1 MSTTTAFVE
10 AVSEDPFVRDL
21 HRRAVRLLND
31 PSLDRQQR
39 EFHVRRLQGIL
50 LEHQAKQA
58 AKAAQLARKKAGR
71 EQLSCTNRN
80 QGVADQSQVVAR
92 RREFGP
98 TAERSQQPVP
108 EEPAELKTKPGV
120 VVDDVGARHV
130 HPIEIGHGSAS
141 NLR

>member
-10 AVSEDPFVRDL
+10 SVSEDPFVRDL

-58 AKAAQLARKKAGR
+58 VMAAELAQKKAGR
-71 EQLSCTNRN
+71 EQLSRTQRN

-98 TAERSQQPVP
+98 TASRTEEPALS
-108 EEPAELKTKPGV
+108 EPAELATKPV
-120 VVDDVGARHV
+120 VVVNDTILTGRSRPVLT
-130 HPIEIGHGSAS
+130 
-141 NLR
+141 LRRA

>member
-1 MSTTTAFVE
+1 MSATTAFVE
-10 AVSEDPFVRDL
+10 SVSEDPFVRDL

-58 AKAAQLARKKAGR
+58 VMAAELAQKKAGR
-71 EQLSCTNRN
+71 EQLSRTQRN

-98 TAERSQQPVP
+98 TASRTEEPALS
-108 EEPAELKTKPGV
+108 EPAELATKPV
-120 VVDDVGARHV
+120 VVVNDTILTGRSRPVLT
-130 HPIEIGHGSAS
+130 
-141 NLR
+141 LRRA

>member
-10 AVSEDPFVRDL
+10 AVSADPFVREL

-39 EFHVRRLQGIL
+39 ELHVRRLQGIL

-58 AKAAQLARKKAGR
+58 SMAAKLAQRKAGR
-71 EQLSCTNRN
+71 EQLSRINRN

-98 TAERSQQPVP
+98 PGERPEEPVP
-108 EEPAELKTKPGV
+108 EESTERKTTPVV
-120 VVDDVGARHV
+120 VVDDSLLTGRSRPVLT
-130 HPIEIGHGSAS
+130 
-141 NLR
+141 LRRA

>member
-10 AVSEDPFVRDL
+10 SVSEDPFVRDL

-39 EFHVRRLQGIL
+39 EFHVRRLQSIL
-50 LEHQAKQA
+50 LEHQAKQE
-58 AKAAQLARKKAGR
+58 AKAAQLAQKKAGR
-71 EQLSCTNRN
+71 EQLSRTHRS

-98 TAERSQQPVP
+98 IARRTAEPVLK
-108 EEPAELKTKPGV
+108 EPVELPTKPV
-120 VVDDVGARHV
+120 VVVGDTILTGRSRPV
-130 HPIEIGHGSAS
+130 LT
-141 NLR
+141 LRRA

>member
-39 EFHVRRLQGIL
+39 ELHVRRLQGIL

-58 AKAAQLARKKAGR
+58 VRAEQLAQKKAGR
-71 EQLSCTNRN
+71 EQLSRSLRN
-80 QGVADQSQVVAR
+80 QGVADQSQLLAR

-98 TAERSQQPVP
+98 TASRTDEPVLK
-108 EEPAELKTKPGV
+108 EPAELKTKPV
-120 VVDDVGARHV
+120 VIADDTILTGRSRPVLT
-130 HPIEIGHGSAS
+130 
-141 NLR
+141 LRRA

>member
-21 HRRAVRLLND
+21 HRRAMRLLND

-39 EFHVRRLQGIL
+39 EFHVRRLQDIL

-58 AKAAQLARKKAGR
+58 AKAAHLAQKKAGR
-71 EQLSCTNRN
+71 EQLSRTNRN

-98 TAERSQQPVP
+98 IASRTDEPVLKD
-108 EEPAELKTKPGV
+108 PAELKKSKPDV
-120 VVDDVGARHV
+120 VVDDTILTGRSRPVLT
-130 HPIEIGHGSAS
+130 
-141 NLR
+141 LRRA

>member
-1 MSTTTAFVE
+1 MSTSTAFVE
-10 AVSEDPFVRDL
+10 AVSEDPFVREL

-31 PSLDRQQR
+31 SSLDRQQR

-58 AKAAQLARKKAGR
+58 LIATKQEQKKAGR
-71 EQLSCTNRN
+71 GQLSRTNRS

-98 TAERSQQPVP
+98 IPERFQQAVPQEPVKQG
-108 EEPAELKTKPGV
+108 AKPV
-120 VVDDVGARHV
+120 VVIDDTILTGRSRPVLTLKRA
-130 HPIEIGHGSAS
+130 
-141 NLR
+141 

>member
-21 HRRAVRLLND
+21 HRRTVRLLND

-39 EFHVRRLQGIL
+39 ELHVRRLQGVL

-58 AKAAQLARKKAGR
+58 AKAAQLAQKKAGR
-71 EQLSCTNRN
+71 GQVSRSNRN

-98 TAERSQQPVP
+98 IASRTEEPVLK
-108 EEPAELKTKPGV
+108 EPAELKAKRVV
-120 VVDDVGARHV
+120 VVDETILTGRSRPVLT
-130 HPIEIGHGSAS
+130 
-141 NLR
+141 LRRA

>member
-39 EFHVRRLQGIL
+39 ELHVRRLQGVL

-58 AKAAQLARKKAGR
+58 AKAAQLAQKKAGR
-71 EQLSCTNRN
+71 GQVSRSNRN
-80 QGVADQSQVVAR
+80 QGVADQSQVLAR
-92 RREFGP
+92 RREF
-98 TAERSQQPVP
+98 ARAQQERGEDEGQGSQKAAQPVV
-108 EEPAELKTKPGV
+108 T
-120 VVDDVGARHV
+120 
-130 HPIEIGHGSAS
+130 GSD
-141 NLR
+141 NRLTGPN

>member
-39 EFHVRRLQGIL
+39 ELHVRRLQGVL

-58 AKAAQLARKKAGR
+58 AKAAQLAQKKAGR
-71 EQLSCTNRN
+71 EQVSRSNRN

-98 TAERSQQPVP
+98 IASRTEEPVLK
-108 EEPAELKTKPGV
+108 EPAELKAKRVV
-120 VVDDVGARHV
+120 VVDETILTGRSRPVLT
-130 HPIEIGHGSAS
+130 
-141 NLR
+141 LRRA

>member
-10 AVSEDPFVRDL
+10 SVSEDPFVRDL

-39 EFHVRRLQGIL
+39 EFHVRRLQNIL
-50 LEHQAKQA
+50 LEHQTKQE
-58 AKAAQLARKKAGR
+58 AKAAQLAQKKAGR
-71 EQLSCTNRN
+71 EQLSRTHRN

-98 TAERSQQPVP
+98 TASRTEEPALS
-108 EEPAELKTKPGV
+108 EPAELATKPV
-120 VVDDVGARHV
+120 VVVNDTILTGRSRPVLT
-130 HPIEIGHGSAS
+130 
-141 NLR
+141 LRRA

>member
-10 AVSEDPFVRDL
+10 SVSEDPFVRDL

-39 EFHVRRLQGIL
+39 EFHVRRLQNIL
-50 LEHQAKQA
+50 LEHQTKQE
-58 AKAAQLARKKAGR
+58 AKAAQLAQKKAGR
-71 EQLSCTNRN
+71 EQLSRTNRN

-98 TAERSQQPVP
+98 TASRTEEPALS
-108 EEPAELKTKPGV
+108 EPAELATKPV
-120 VVDDVGARHV
+120 VVVNDTILTGRSRPVLT
-130 HPIEIGHGSAS
+130 
-141 NLR
+141 LRRA

>member
-39 EFHVRRLQGIL
+39 QFHVRRLQNIL
-50 LEHQAKQA
+50 LEHQAKQE
-58 AKAAQLARKKAGR
+58 AKADQLAQKKAGR
-71 EQLSCTNRN
+71 EQLSRTNRN

-98 TAERSQQPVP
+98 IARRT
-108 EEPAELKTKPGV
+108 EEPVVMEPVELPTKPVV
-120 VVDDVGARHV
+120 VVDDTILTGRSRPVLT
-130 HPIEIGHGSAS
+130 
-141 NLR
+141 LRRA

>member
-21 HRRAVRLLND
+21 HRRAVRFLND
-31 PSLDRQQR
+31 PSLDRKQR

-50 LEHQAKQA
+50 LEHQAKQV
-58 AKAAQLARKKAGR
+58 AKAAQLAQKKAGR
-71 EQLSCTNRN
+71 EQLSRTNRN

-98 TAERSQQPVP
+98 VASRTVEPVLK
-108 EEPAELKTKPGV
+108 EPAELKAKPVV
-120 VVDDVGARHV
+120 VVDDTILAGRSRPVLT
-130 HPIEIGHGSAS
+130 
-141 NLR
+141 LRRA

>member
-10 AVSEDPFVRDL
+10 SVSEDPFVRDL

-39 EFHVRRLQGIL
+39 EFHVKRLQSIL
-50 LEHQAKQA
+50 LEHQAKQE
-58 AKAAQLARKKAGR
+58 AKAAQLAQKKAGR
-71 EQLSCTNRN
+71 EQLSRTNRN

-98 TAERSQQPVP
+98 VARRTEEPVL
-108 EEPAELKTKPGV
+108 EEPAALKTKPVV
-120 VVDDVGARHV
+120 VVDDTILTGRSRPVLT
-130 HPIEIGHGSAS
+130 
-141 NLR
+141 LRRA

>member
-39 EFHVRRLQGIL
+39 ELHVRRLQGVL

-58 AKAAQLARKKAGR
+58 AKAAQLAQKKAGR
-71 EQLSCTNRN
+71 GQVSRSNRN

-98 TAERSQQPVP
+98 IASRTEEPVLK
-108 EEPAELKTKPGV
+108 EPAELKAKRVV
-120 VVDDVGARHV
+120 VVDETILTGRSRPVLT
-130 HPIEIGHGSAS
+130 
-141 NLR
+141 LRRA

>member
-39 EFHVRRLQGIL
+39 ELHVRRLQGVL

-58 AKAAQLARKKAGR
+58 AKAAQLAQKKAGR
-71 EQLSCTNRN
+71 GQVSRSNRN

-98 TAERSQQPVP
+98 IASRTEEPVLK
-108 EEPAELKTKPGV
+108 EPAELNAKRVV
-120 VVDDVGARHV
+120 VVDETILTGRSRPVLT
-130 HPIEIGHGSAS
+130 
-141 NLR
+141 LRRA

>member
-39 EFHVRRLQGIL
+39 EFHVRRLQDIL
-50 LEHQAKQA
+50 LEHQAKQV
-58 AKAAQLARKKAGR
+58 AKAAQLAQKKAGR
-71 EQLSCTNRN
+71 EQLSRTNRN

-98 TAERSQQPVP
+98 RSDRTEEPVLK
-108 EEPAELKTKPGV
+108 EPAELKTKPV
-120 VVDDVGARHV
+120 VVADDTILTGRSRPVLT
-130 HPIEIGHGSAS
+130 
-141 NLR
+141 LRRA